1 MESVYSAL
9 FPDGL
14 KLRKLQDLV
23 RDEATVDALWNMYIL
38 SEDDARAL
46 SSDVFNIFSVRPLQ
60 LLVLPNRA
68 MRRPQSVG
76 RANSTGSHA
85 FLFYNQ
91 S

>member
-38 SEDDARAL
+38 SEDNARAL
-46 SSDVFNIFSVRPLQ
+46 SSDVQHIQREASAIARSTKSGNAKASIRGTGKQYRFPRFS
-60 LLVLPNRA
+60 
-68 MRRPQSVG
+68 
-76 RANSTGSHA
+76 
-85 FLFYNQ
+85 FL
-91 S
+91 